1 MITAARNGAR
11 TTVEVGGWLIDS
23 LPVCFAGDPFLRRFL
38 GIFQELADDLRSAI
52 DGIEHTV
59 DADVAPPDFVRW
71 LGGWLGVESLDP
83 SLPELRQRELVAGFG
98 PLLPQRGTAAGLAG
112 AVELVTGER
121 PLVRDP
127 GGVVRDS
134 DAAKPSEPVSIW
146 LKSTGRVSEADVVAV
161 IRDWIPASA
170 TVALTVG
177 GDRHVLVQGR
187 LP

>member
-1 MITAARNGAR
+1 VITASRNGSGAA
-11 TTVEVGGWLIDS
+11 VEVRGWLIDS

-59 DADVAPPDFVRW
+59 DATVAPPDFVRW
-71 LGGWLGVESLDP
+71 LGGWLGVESIDP
-83 SLPELRQRELVAGFG
+83 SLPEGRQRELVSGFG

-127 GGVVRDS
+127 GAVVRDS
-134 DAAKPSEPVSIW
+134 DAVRPPEAVSVW
-146 LKSTGRVSEADVVAV
+146 LKSTGRVSEADVIAV

-170 TVALTVG
+170 TVELHIG
-177 GDRHVLVQGR
+177 GDRRLLVQGR
-187 LP
+187 VR

>member
-1 MITAARNGAR
+1 MITASRNR
-11 TTVEVGGWLIDS
+11 TRPTAEIGGWLIDS

-38 GIFQELADDLRSAI
+38 GIFQELADDLRAAI

-71 LGGWLGVESLDP
+71 LGSWLGVESLDP
-83 SLPELRQRELVAGFG
+83 SLPELRQRDLVAGFG
-98 PLLPQRGTAAGLAG
+98 PLLPQRGTAGGLAG

-127 GGVVRDS
+127 GAVVRDS
-134 DAAKPSEPVSIW
+134 DAIKPPEPVSVW
-146 LKSTGRVSEADVVAV
+146 LKSTGHVGEGDVVAV

-170 TVALTVG
+170 TVVLHIG
-177 GDRHVLVQGR
+177 GDRQVLVQGR

>member
-1 MITAARNGAR
+1 MITASRNGHR

-59 DADVAPPDFVRW
+59 DADVAPPAFVRW
-71 LGGWLGVESLDP
+71 LGSWLGVESLDP
-83 SLPELRQRELVAGFG
+83 SLPELRQRELVSGFG
-98 PLLPQRGTAAGLAG
+98 PLLPKRGTAAGLAS

-127 GGVVRDS
+127 GAVVRDS
-134 DAAKPSEPVSIW
+134 DAVKPPEPVSIW
-146 LKSTGRVSEADVVAV
+146 LKSTGLVKEADVIAV

-170 TVALTVG
+170 TVVLHIG
-177 GDRHVLVQGR
+177 GDRQIVVQGR

>member
-1 MITAARNGAR
+1 MITASRNGTHA
-11 TTVEVGGWLIDS
+11 TVEIGGWLIDS

-52 DGIEHTV
+52 DGIEHAV

-83 SLPELRQRELVAGFG
+83 SLPELRQRELVSGFG
-98 PLLPQRGTAAGLAG
+98 PLLPQRGTAGGLAG

-127 GGVVRDS
+127 GAVVRDS
-134 DAAKPSEPVSIW
+134 DGLKPPEPVAVW
-146 LKSTGRVSEADVVAV
+146 LKSTGRVSEEDVVAV

-170 TVALTVG
+170 TVALHIG
-177 GDRHVLVQGR
+177 GDRRVLVQGR

>member
-1 MITAARNGAR
+1 MITVSRNGTRAD
-11 TTVEVGGWLIDS
+11 VEVQGWLVDS

-59 DADVAPPDFVRW
+59 DPTVAPPVFVRW

-83 SLPELRQRELVAGFG
+83 SLPELRQRELVSGFG
-98 PLLPQRGTAAGLAG
+98 PLLPRRGTAGGLAG

-127 GGVVRDS
+127 GAIVRDS
-134 DAAKPSEPVSIW
+134 DARTPPEPVTVW
-146 LKSTGRVSEADVVAV
+146 LKSTGRVSEGDVVAV
-161 IRDWIPASA
+161 IRDWIPAAA
-170 TVALTVG
+170 TVELHLG
-177 GDRHVLVQGR
+177 GDRRIVVQGR
-187 LP
+187 LS

>member
-1 MITAARNGAR
+1 MITASRNGSR
-11 TTVEVGGWLIDS
+11 PTIEVSGWLIDS
-23 LPVCFAGDPFLRRFL
+23 LPVCFAGDPLLRRFL
-38 GIFQELADDLRSAI
+38 GIFQELADDLRSGI
-52 DGIEHTV
+52 DGIEHAV
-59 DADVAPPDFVRW
+59 DATVAPPDFVRW

-83 SLPELRQRELVAGFG
+83 SLPELRQRELVCGFG
-98 PLLPQRGTAAGLAG
+98 ALLPQRGTAAGLAG

-127 GGVVRDS
+127 GSVVRDT
-134 DAAKPSEPVSIW
+134 DARKRPEAVSVW

-170 TVALTVG
+170 TVELHLG
-177 GDRHVLVQGR
+177 GDRRVLVQGR